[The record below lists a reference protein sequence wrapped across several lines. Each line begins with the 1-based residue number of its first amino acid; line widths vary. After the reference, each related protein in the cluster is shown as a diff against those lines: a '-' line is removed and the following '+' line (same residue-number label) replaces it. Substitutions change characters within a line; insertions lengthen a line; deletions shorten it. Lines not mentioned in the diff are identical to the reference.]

1 MSDPKEEKRDVEE
14 LELDADTVKEHD
26 DERPDGT
33 RARRGPAGRARARFR
48 SDPRSRRRR
57 PRGRRGPRRPV
68 HAFVRFGGAA
78 VSDPKERRGEP
89 EELDLDSETVRDL
102 EPGKEE
108 AD

>member
-1 MSDPKEEKRDVEE
+1 
-14 LELDADTVKEHD
+14 
-26 DERPDGT
+26 
-33 RARRGPAGRARARFR
+33 
-48 SDPRSRRRR
+48 
-57 PRGRRGPRRPV
+57 V

-108 AD
+108 ADDVRGGATLQCCSGVRPVSCIIPK